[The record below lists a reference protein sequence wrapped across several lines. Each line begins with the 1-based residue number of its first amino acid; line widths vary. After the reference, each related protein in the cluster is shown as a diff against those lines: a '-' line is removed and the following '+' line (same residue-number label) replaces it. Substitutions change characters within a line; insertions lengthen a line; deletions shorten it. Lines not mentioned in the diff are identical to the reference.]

1 MGRVHRELLERFK
14 RAQIGGNRSSQAV
27 LKEVQQSGNARI
39 CFESPV
45 HEIKQLLHDMQFY
58 TKPETHAGL
67 HLCDL
72 LQVPDLYDIIVKE
85 VECKKHFLRRSEKP
99 KLKLLGLRYGVTEA
113 AIRKC
118 NGLEDV
124 SVPIRS
130 DLAFLYIP
138 RSQNDEGQDDGRR
151 ITGLI
156 PARITRSELT
166 EKLRERSRSAD

>member
-14 RAQIGGNRSSQAV
+14 RTQIAGDRSSQAV
-27 LKEVQQSGNARI
+27 LDEMQRSGNARRLA
-39 CFESPV
+39 EWPV
-45 HEIKQLLHDMQFY
+45 HQIKQLLLDMQFY
-58 TKPETHAGL
+58 TKPSDHAGL

-72 LQVPDLYDIIVKE
+72 LQVPDLMDIIVKE
-85 VECKKHFLRRSEKP
+85 VECRRHFLRCRENP
-99 KLKLLGLRYGVTEA
+99 KLKLLGLRYGVSEA

-138 RSQNDEGQDDGRR
+138 PSQNNLFSDSA
-151 ITGLI
+151 LI
-156 PARITRSELT
+156 PTRISRSELT
-166 EKLRERSRSAD
+166 EKLRQRSRSAD